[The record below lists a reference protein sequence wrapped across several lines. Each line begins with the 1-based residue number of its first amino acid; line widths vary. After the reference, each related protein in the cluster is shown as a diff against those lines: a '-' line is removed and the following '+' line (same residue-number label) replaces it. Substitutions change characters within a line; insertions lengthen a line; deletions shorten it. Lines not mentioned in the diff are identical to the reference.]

1 MYKVIILCSLVLFAS
16 CMSEG
21 ETLLQSLQSTE
32 FGKTIIQTIQVELQG
47 NSSVD
52 KIIDLLTQMK
62 DRIND
67 EQDIERQKSRDHTQF
82 CDDKYDEILFVID
95 SSEYQLAKDQQ
106 TLPLFIQEQKNKQ
119 RQLLDKQEIENR
131 NNQRIDELT
140 QERDITRQQYEARRD
155 ELTNMVGALQEGK
168 RIISK
173 LSTKKWDPLA
183 GTYSFL
189 EFSQF
194 MFNELEVH
202 QKLLKKQSNG
212 IGLLYELLLETSQDP
227 GIQANQQGVAK
238 IQEIIDELI
247 ESVFDLLKQELLT
260 DNAREQDYQNQKE
273 RIVIQNRRLE
283 ATIATFKARV
293 LIINQTILELN
304 NDIRFNTEKST
315 LLRKQKDDWERTCVD
330 YHNGYVEA
338 TKIRTQQSDI
348 LTEVIQVFNRNYNDF
363 PSLIQKI
370 SI

>member
-1 MYKVIILCSLVLFAS
+1 MYKVILLCSLVIFAS
-16 CMSEG
+16 SMSES
-21 ETLLQSLQSTE
+21 ETLLQTLQTSE
-32 FGKTIIQTIQVELQG
+32 FGKTIIQTIQVQLEG

-52 KIIDLLTQMK
+52 KIIELLTQMK
-62 DRIND
+62 ERING
-67 EQDIERQKSRDHTQF
+67 EQDTERQKSRDHTQF

-119 RQLLDKQEIENR
+119 RQLLDKQEIEDR
-131 NNQRIDELT
+131 NNLRITELT
-140 QERDITRQQYEARRD
+140 EQRDLTRSQYEARRD
-155 ELTNMVGALQEGK
+155 ELTTMIGALQEGK

-194 MFNELEVH
+194 MFNELEAH
-202 QKLLKKQSNG
+202 QKSLKKQSNG
-212 IGLLYELLLETSQDP
+212 IGLLYDLLLETSQDP

-247 ESVFDLLKQELLT
+247 ESIFDLLKKELLE

-273 RIVIQNRRLE
+273 RIVIQNRRLQ

-304 NDIRFNTEKST
+304 NDIRFNTDKST

-363 PSLIQKI
+363 PSLIQNI
-370 SI
+370 TV